1 MGLIAGVNYTG
12 RSKCNY
18 AIRECYFSQIVSK
31 IWCFLSIINFAQFT
45 VCYNKYEYVCDVIVY
60 SIQGY
65 STLIKQGPELKT
77 LS

>member
-1 MGLIAGVNYTG
+1 MGVNYTR

-18 AIRECYFSQIVSK
+18 AIRECYFPQIVS
-31 IWCFLSIINFAQFT
+31 IWCFLSIVNFAQFT
-45 VCYNKYEYVCDVIVY
+45 VCYNKYEYVCDLIVY

-65 STLIKQGPELKT
+65 STLIKQGPERKT